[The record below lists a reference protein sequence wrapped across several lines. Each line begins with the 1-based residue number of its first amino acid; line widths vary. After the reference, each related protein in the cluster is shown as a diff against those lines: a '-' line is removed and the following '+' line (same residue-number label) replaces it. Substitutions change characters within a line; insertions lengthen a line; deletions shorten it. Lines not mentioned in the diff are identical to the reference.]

1 VSAAHRAPPPTT
13 HAQELLFFGAQA
25 TLGSAEINLFFR
37 GERFGTLSSRP
48 CPLGGGGKI
57 RTQMAG
63 QLVVDDVAVFKKI
76 ARAVVHEDEFTVELY
91 AVILGSHSRDG

>member
-1 VSAAHRAPPPTT
+1 MSAAHHAPPSTT

-57 RTQMAG
+57 KTQMAG

-91 AVILGSHSRDG
+91 AVIVGSHSRDG